1 MPTPSPDSPRT
12 PLLAIQAV
20 GKDYTATVL
29 DGVNVELF
37 AGEVLALTGENGAGK
52 STLSKILCGLE
63 QPTRGGMQ
71 LAGQAYAPS
80 SRRDAERN
88 GVRMVMQELGLVPT
102 LTVAENLLMGRL
114 PHRLGWLQRDVLH
127 AAARA
132 QLAKIGLDTIDPA
145 TPVSQ
150 LGIGQ
155 QQMVEIARN
164 LQDDTRILVL
174 DEPTAM
180 LTPRETNYLFEQI
193 AHLTARGVAIIYV
206 SHRLEELRRIADRVA
221 VLRDGRLVDVRPM
234 AGMSEDDLVQRM
246 VGRVVSDLD
255 HRPRRPVGP
264 VVMSADKLGR
274 GTAVQDV
281 SLELRAGE
289 IFGIAGLVGS
299 GRTELVRLLFGAD
312 RADRGS
318 RGFASPLQAI
328 AAGVGLVTE
337 DRKSQGL
344 LLSQP
349 IRINATLSDLS
360 AVSRGGWLQRGL
372 ESRLVQGFV
381 RTLGIRC
388 RSPEQPLYG
397 ELDRMALEGRALL
410 MVSSDLRELMA
421 MADRIGVM
429 SAGRLV
435 AVFER
440 GEWSEQSLLA
450 AAFSEPGGRTSTTPS
465 TSSPLGTYLGL
476 LAVLAGMVALFSSL
490 SEYFWSAETFIT
502 IANEIPALAVMAVG
516 MTFVLIIA
524 GIDLSVGSV
533 MALAAATSA
542 AAILQWGW
550 TVPAA
555 AALALATGLV
565 CGTITGMISV
575 AWRLPSFIVS
585 LGMLEAV
592 RGSAYVVTD
601 SRTQYV
607 GDAIS
612 WLSAPFFGGISF
624 AFLLAVVLVVVAQLV
639 LSRTVFGRC
648 VVGIGT
654 NEEAMRLAGVDPRP
668 IRVIVFAMTG
678 LLAGLAG
685 LMQSARLEAADP
697 NAGTGM
703 ELQVIAAVVIGGTSL
718 MGGRGSV
725 VNTAFGVLIIAVLEA
740 GLAQV
745 GASEPSKRIITG
757 FVIVAAVI
765 VDTLRQRRAKV

>member
-1 MPTPSPDSPRT
+1 MPSPSSAPQSP

-71 LAGQAYAPS
+71 LAGQAYAPT
-80 SRRDAERN
+80 SRRDAERH

-114 PHRLGWLQRDVLH
+114 PNRLGWLQRDVLH

-132 QLAKIGLDTIDPA
+132 QLAKIGLDNIDPA

-234 AGMSEDDLVQRM
+234 TGMSEDDLVQRM

-264 VVMSADKLGR
+264 VVMSADNLGR

-318 RGFASPLQAI
+318 VTLHPNSELKQPQALVDHAQVATQNIAKPSTSAPTAPRTWQRGFASPLQAI

-388 RSPEQPLYG
+388 RSPEQPVGQLSGGNQQKVVFARWLHREGRVLLLDEPTRGVDVGARAELYG
-397 ELDRMALEGRALL
+397 ELDRMAAEGRALL

-450 AAFSEPGGRTSTTPS
+450 AAFSEPGGRTSTSPS
-465 TSSPLGTYLGL
+465 TSSP
-476 LAVLAGMVALFSSL
+476 
-490 SEYFWSAETFIT
+490 
-502 IANEIPALAVMAVG
+502 
-516 MTFVLIIA
+516 
-524 GIDLSVGSV
+524 
-533 MALAAATSA
+533 
-542 AAILQWGW
+542 
-550 TVPAA
+550 
-555 AALALATGLV
+555 
-565 CGTITGMISV
+565 
-575 AWRLPSFIVS
+575 
-585 LGMLEAV
+585 
-592 RGSAYVVTD
+592 VT
-601 SRTQYV
+601 
-607 GDAIS
+607 A
-612 WLSAPFFGGISF
+612 
-624 AFLLAVVLVVVAQLV
+624 
-639 LSRTVFGRC
+639 
-648 VVGIGT
+648 
-654 NEEAMRLAGVDPRP
+654 
-668 IRVIVFAMTG
+668 
-678 LLAGLAG
+678 
-685 LMQSARLEAADP
+685 
-697 NAGTGM
+697 
-703 ELQVIAAVVIGGTSL
+703 
-718 MGGRGSV
+718 
-725 VNTAFGVLIIAVLEA
+725 
-740 GLAQV
+740 
-745 GASEPSKRIITG
+745 
-757 FVIVAAVI
+757 
-765 VDTLRQRRAKV
+765 

>member
-1 MPTPSPDSPRT
+1 MPPTSSTHPPT

-71 LAGQAYAPS
+71 LAGQAYAPT
-80 SRRDAERN
+80 SRRDAERH

-132 QLAKIGLDTIDPA
+132 QLSKIGLDNIDPA

-264 VVMSADKLGR
+264 VVMSADNLGR

-318 RGFASPLQAI
+318 VTLHPEFEQKQPLALDAQAQSAIQNIANQKPAVSQAAPRTIPRGFASPLQAI

-372 ESRLVQGFV
+372 ESRLVQGFI
-381 RTLGIRC
+381 RTLRVRC
-388 RSPEQPLYG
+388 HGPEQPVGQLSGGNQQKVVFARWLHREGRVLLLDEPTRGVDVGARAELYG
-397 ELDRMALEGRALL
+397 ELDRMAAEGRALL

-465 TSSPLGTYLGL
+465 TSSP
-476 LAVLAGMVALFSSL
+476 
-490 SEYFWSAETFIT
+490 
-502 IANEIPALAVMAVG
+502 
-516 MTFVLIIA
+516 
-524 GIDLSVGSV
+524 
-533 MALAAATSA
+533 
-542 AAILQWGW
+542 
-550 TVPAA
+550 
-555 AALALATGLV
+555 
-565 CGTITGMISV
+565 
-575 AWRLPSFIVS
+575 
-585 LGMLEAV
+585 
-592 RGSAYVVTD
+592 VT
-601 SRTQYV
+601 
-607 GDAIS
+607 A
-612 WLSAPFFGGISF
+612 
-624 AFLLAVVLVVVAQLV
+624 
-639 LSRTVFGRC
+639 
-648 VVGIGT
+648 
-654 NEEAMRLAGVDPRP
+654 
-668 IRVIVFAMTG
+668 
-678 LLAGLAG
+678 
-685 LMQSARLEAADP
+685 
-697 NAGTGM
+697 
-703 ELQVIAAVVIGGTSL
+703 
-718 MGGRGSV
+718 
-725 VNTAFGVLIIAVLEA
+725 
-740 GLAQV
+740 
-745 GASEPSKRIITG
+745 
-757 FVIVAAVI
+757 
-765 VDTLRQRRAKV
+765 

>member
-1 MPTPSPDSPRT
+1 MPSPSPDSPHT

-63 QPTRGGMQ
+63 QPTRGGML
-71 LAGQAYAPS
+71 LAGQAYAPT
-80 SRRDAERN
+80 SRRDAERH

-132 QLAKIGLDTIDPA
+132 QLAKIGLDNIDPA

-264 VVMSADKLGR
+264 VVMSADNLGR
-274 GTAVQDV
+274 DTAVQDV

-318 RGFASPLQAI
+318 VTLHPDFEQKQAPALDRKAQPAIQNIAEPLALTAPRTWQRGFASPLHAI

-372 ESRLVQGFV
+372 ESRLVQGFI
-381 RTLGIRC
+381 RTLRVRC
-388 RSPEQPLYG
+388 HGPEQPVGQLSGGNQQKVVFARWLHRQVRVLLLDEPTRGVDVGARAELYG
-397 ELDRMALEGRALL
+397 ELDRMAAEGRALL

-450 AAFSEPGGRTSTTPS
+450 AAFSEPGGRASTTPS
-465 TSSPLGTYLGL
+465 TSSP
-476 LAVLAGMVALFSSL
+476 
-490 SEYFWSAETFIT
+490 
-502 IANEIPALAVMAVG
+502 
-516 MTFVLIIA
+516 
-524 GIDLSVGSV
+524 
-533 MALAAATSA
+533 
-542 AAILQWGW
+542 
-550 TVPAA
+550 
-555 AALALATGLV
+555 
-565 CGTITGMISV
+565 
-575 AWRLPSFIVS
+575 
-585 LGMLEAV
+585 
-592 RGSAYVVTD
+592 VT
-601 SRTQYV
+601 
-607 GDAIS
+607 A
-612 WLSAPFFGGISF
+612 
-624 AFLLAVVLVVVAQLV
+624 
-639 LSRTVFGRC
+639 
-648 VVGIGT
+648 
-654 NEEAMRLAGVDPRP
+654 
-668 IRVIVFAMTG
+668 
-678 LLAGLAG
+678 
-685 LMQSARLEAADP
+685 
-697 NAGTGM
+697 
-703 ELQVIAAVVIGGTSL
+703 
-718 MGGRGSV
+718 
-725 VNTAFGVLIIAVLEA
+725 
-740 GLAQV
+740 
-745 GASEPSKRIITG
+745 
-757 FVIVAAVI
+757 
-765 VDTLRQRRAKV
+765 

>member
-1 MPTPSPDSPRT
+1 MLSPSAARQAT

-71 LAGQAYAPS
+71 LAGQAYAPT
-80 SRRDAERN
+80 SRRDAERH

-318 RGFASPLQAI
+318 VTLHQSFEQKQPQALVNHAPAATQNIAKSPTLAPTAPRTWQRGFASPLQAI

-388 RSPEQPLYG
+388 RSPEQPVGQLSGGNQQKVVFARWLHREGRVLLLDEPTRGVDVGARAELYG

-465 TSSPLGTYLGL
+465 TSSP
-476 LAVLAGMVALFSSL
+476 
-490 SEYFWSAETFIT
+490 
-502 IANEIPALAVMAVG
+502 
-516 MTFVLIIA
+516 
-524 GIDLSVGSV
+524 
-533 MALAAATSA
+533 
-542 AAILQWGW
+542 
-550 TVPAA
+550 
-555 AALALATGLV
+555 
-565 CGTITGMISV
+565 
-575 AWRLPSFIVS
+575 
-585 LGMLEAV
+585 
-592 RGSAYVVTD
+592 VT
-601 SRTQYV
+601 
-607 GDAIS
+607 A
-612 WLSAPFFGGISF
+612 
-624 AFLLAVVLVVVAQLV
+624 
-639 LSRTVFGRC
+639 
-648 VVGIGT
+648 
-654 NEEAMRLAGVDPRP
+654 
-668 IRVIVFAMTG
+668 
-678 LLAGLAG
+678 
-685 LMQSARLEAADP
+685 
-697 NAGTGM
+697 
-703 ELQVIAAVVIGGTSL
+703 
-718 MGGRGSV
+718 
-725 VNTAFGVLIIAVLEA
+725 
-740 GLAQV
+740 
-745 GASEPSKRIITG
+745 
-757 FVIVAAVI
+757 
-765 VDTLRQRRAKV
+765 

>member
-1 MPTPSPDSPRT
+1 MPHTTNATASP

-63 QPTRGGMQ
+63 QPTRGGML
-71 LAGQAYAPS
+71 LAGQAYAPT
-80 SRRDAERN
+80 SRRDAERH

-132 QLAKIGLDTIDPA
+132 QLAKIGLDSIDPA

-274 GTAVQDV
+274 GSAVQDV

-318 RGFASPLQAI
+318 VTLHPDFEQKQAPALDGQAPTATQNIAKAPTTTAPRTWHRGFASPLQAI

-372 ESRLVQGFV
+372 ESRLVQGFI
-381 RTLGIRC
+381 RTLRVRC
-388 RSPEQPLYG
+388 HGPEQPVGQLSGGNQQKVVFARWLHRQVRVLLLDEPTRGVDVGARAELYG
-397 ELDRMALEGRALL
+397 ELDRMAAEGRALL

-450 AAFSEPGGRTSTTPS
+450 AAFSEPGGLPSTTPS
-465 TSSPLGTYLGL
+465 TPSP
-476 LAVLAGMVALFSSL
+476 
-490 SEYFWSAETFIT
+490 
-502 IANEIPALAVMAVG
+502 
-516 MTFVLIIA
+516 
-524 GIDLSVGSV
+524 
-533 MALAAATSA
+533 
-542 AAILQWGW
+542 
-550 TVPAA
+550 
-555 AALALATGLV
+555 
-565 CGTITGMISV
+565 
-575 AWRLPSFIVS
+575 
-585 LGMLEAV
+585 
-592 RGSAYVVTD
+592 VT
-601 SRTQYV
+601 
-607 GDAIS
+607 A
-612 WLSAPFFGGISF
+612 
-624 AFLLAVVLVVVAQLV
+624 
-639 LSRTVFGRC
+639 
-648 VVGIGT
+648 
-654 NEEAMRLAGVDPRP
+654 
-668 IRVIVFAMTG
+668 
-678 LLAGLAG
+678 
-685 LMQSARLEAADP
+685 
-697 NAGTGM
+697 
-703 ELQVIAAVVIGGTSL
+703 
-718 MGGRGSV
+718 
-725 VNTAFGVLIIAVLEA
+725 
-740 GLAQV
+740 
-745 GASEPSKRIITG
+745 
-757 FVIVAAVI
+757 
-765 VDTLRQRRAKV
+765 

>member
-1 MPTPSPDSPRT
+1 MPHTTNATASP

-63 QPTRGGMQ
+63 QPTRGGML

-80 SRRDAERN
+80 SRRDAERY

-264 VVMSADKLGR
+264 VVMSADNLGR

-318 RGFASPLQAI
+318 VTLHSEFEQKQALPRDGQAKTAIQNIANTPNTTAPRTWHRGFASPLQAI

-372 ESRLVQGFV
+372 ESRLVQGFI
-381 RTLGIRC
+381 RTLRVRC
-388 RSPEQPLYG
+388 HGPEQPVGQLSGGNQQKVVFARWLHREGRVLLLDEPTRGVDVGARAELYG
-397 ELDRMALEGRALL
+397 ELDRIALEGRALL

-429 SAGRLV
+429 SAGSLV

-465 TSSPLGTYLGL
+465 TSSP
-476 LAVLAGMVALFSSL
+476 
-490 SEYFWSAETFIT
+490 
-502 IANEIPALAVMAVG
+502 
-516 MTFVLIIA
+516 
-524 GIDLSVGSV
+524 
-533 MALAAATSA
+533 
-542 AAILQWGW
+542 
-550 TVPAA
+550 
-555 AALALATGLV
+555 
-565 CGTITGMISV
+565 
-575 AWRLPSFIVS
+575 
-585 LGMLEAV
+585 
-592 RGSAYVVTD
+592 VT
-601 SRTQYV
+601 
-607 GDAIS
+607 A
-612 WLSAPFFGGISF
+612 
-624 AFLLAVVLVVVAQLV
+624 
-639 LSRTVFGRC
+639 
-648 VVGIGT
+648 
-654 NEEAMRLAGVDPRP
+654 
-668 IRVIVFAMTG
+668 
-678 LLAGLAG
+678 
-685 LMQSARLEAADP
+685 
-697 NAGTGM
+697 
-703 ELQVIAAVVIGGTSL
+703 
-718 MGGRGSV
+718 
-725 VNTAFGVLIIAVLEA
+725 
-740 GLAQV
+740 
-745 GASEPSKRIITG
+745 
-757 FVIVAAVI
+757 
-765 VDTLRQRRAKV
+765 

>member
-1 MPTPSPDSPRT
+1 MLSPSAARQAT

-71 LAGQAYAPS
+71 LAGQAYAPT
-80 SRRDAERN
+80 SRRDAERH

-132 QLAKIGLDTIDPA
+132 QLAKIGLDNIDPA

-255 HRPRRPVGP
+255 HRPRRPIGP
-264 VVMSADKLGR
+264 VVMSAENLGR

-281 SLELRAGE
+281 NLELRAGE

-318 RGFASPLQAI
+318 VTLHPNSELKQPQALVDHAQVATQNIAKPSTSAPTAPRTWQRGFASPLQAI

-388 RSPEQPLYG
+388 RSAEQPVGQLSGGNQQKVVFARWLHREGRVLLLDEPTRGVDVGARAELYG
-397 ELDRMALEGRALL
+397 ELDRMAAEGRALL

-450 AAFSEPGGRTSTTPS
+450 AAFSEPGGRTSTSPS
-465 TSSPLGTYLGL
+465 TSSP
-476 LAVLAGMVALFSSL
+476 
-490 SEYFWSAETFIT
+490 
-502 IANEIPALAVMAVG
+502 
-516 MTFVLIIA
+516 
-524 GIDLSVGSV
+524 
-533 MALAAATSA
+533 
-542 AAILQWGW
+542 
-550 TVPAA
+550 
-555 AALALATGLV
+555 
-565 CGTITGMISV
+565 
-575 AWRLPSFIVS
+575 
-585 LGMLEAV
+585 
-592 RGSAYVVTD
+592 VT
-601 SRTQYV
+601 
-607 GDAIS
+607 A
-612 WLSAPFFGGISF
+612 
-624 AFLLAVVLVVVAQLV
+624 
-639 LSRTVFGRC
+639 
-648 VVGIGT
+648 
-654 NEEAMRLAGVDPRP
+654 
-668 IRVIVFAMTG
+668 
-678 LLAGLAG
+678 
-685 LMQSARLEAADP
+685 
-697 NAGTGM
+697 
-703 ELQVIAAVVIGGTSL
+703 
-718 MGGRGSV
+718 
-725 VNTAFGVLIIAVLEA
+725 
-740 GLAQV
+740 
-745 GASEPSKRIITG
+745 
-757 FVIVAAVI
+757 
-765 VDTLRQRRAKV
+765 

>member
-1 MPTPSPDSPRT
+1 MLSPSAARQAT

-63 QPTRGGMQ
+63 LPTRGGMQ
-71 LAGQAYAPS
+71 LAGQAYAPT
-80 SRRDAERN
+80 SRRDAERQ

-132 QLAKIGLDTIDPA
+132 QLAKIGLDNIDPA

-264 VVMSADKLGR
+264 VVMSAENLGR

-281 SLELRAGE
+281 NLELRAGE

-318 RGFASPLQAI
+318 VTLHPNSELKQPQALVDHAQVATQNIAKPSTSAPTAPRTWQRGFASPLQAI

-388 RSPEQPLYG
+388 RSPEQPVGQLSGGNQQKVVFARWLHREGRVLLLDEPTRGVDVGARAELYG

-465 TSSPLGTYLGL
+465 TSSP
-476 LAVLAGMVALFSSL
+476 
-490 SEYFWSAETFIT
+490 
-502 IANEIPALAVMAVG
+502 
-516 MTFVLIIA
+516 
-524 GIDLSVGSV
+524 
-533 MALAAATSA
+533 
-542 AAILQWGW
+542 
-550 TVPAA
+550 
-555 AALALATGLV
+555 
-565 CGTITGMISV
+565 
-575 AWRLPSFIVS
+575 
-585 LGMLEAV
+585 
-592 RGSAYVVTD
+592 VT
-601 SRTQYV
+601 
-607 GDAIS
+607 A
-612 WLSAPFFGGISF
+612 
-624 AFLLAVVLVVVAQLV
+624 
-639 LSRTVFGRC
+639 
-648 VVGIGT
+648 
-654 NEEAMRLAGVDPRP
+654 
-668 IRVIVFAMTG
+668 
-678 LLAGLAG
+678 
-685 LMQSARLEAADP
+685 
-697 NAGTGM
+697 
-703 ELQVIAAVVIGGTSL
+703 
-718 MGGRGSV
+718 
-725 VNTAFGVLIIAVLEA
+725 
-740 GLAQV
+740 
-745 GASEPSKRIITG
+745 
-757 FVIVAAVI
+757 
-765 VDTLRQRRAKV
+765 

>member
-1 MPTPSPDSPRT
+1 MPSPSSAPQSP

-63 QPTRGGMQ
+63 QPTRGGMV
-71 LAGQAYAPS
+71 LAGQTYTPT
-80 SRRDAERN
+80 SRRDAERQ

-132 QLAKIGLDTIDPA
+132 QLAKIGLDSIDPA

-255 HRPRRPVGP
+255 HRPRRPIGP
-264 VVMSADKLGR
+264 VVMSAQGLGR

-318 RGFASPLQAI
+318 VTLHPEFEQKQALPRDGQAQAAIQKIANTPNPATAAPRTWQRGFASPLQAI

-372 ESRLVQGFV
+372 ESRLVQGFI
-381 RTLGIRC
+381 RTLRVRC
-388 RSPEQPLYG
+388 HGPEQPVGQLSGGNQQKVVFARWLHRQVRVLLLDEPTRGVDVGARAELYG
-397 ELDRMALEGRALL
+397 ELDRMAAEGRALL

-450 AAFSEPGGRTSTTPS
+450 AAFSEPGGRASTTPS
-465 TSSPLGTYLGL
+465 TPSP
-476 LAVLAGMVALFSSL
+476 
-490 SEYFWSAETFIT
+490 
-502 IANEIPALAVMAVG
+502 
-516 MTFVLIIA
+516 
-524 GIDLSVGSV
+524 
-533 MALAAATSA
+533 
-542 AAILQWGW
+542 
-550 TVPAA
+550 
-555 AALALATGLV
+555 
-565 CGTITGMISV
+565 
-575 AWRLPSFIVS
+575 
-585 LGMLEAV
+585 
-592 RGSAYVVTD
+592 VT
-601 SRTQYV
+601 
-607 GDAIS
+607 A
-612 WLSAPFFGGISF
+612 
-624 AFLLAVVLVVVAQLV
+624 
-639 LSRTVFGRC
+639 
-648 VVGIGT
+648 
-654 NEEAMRLAGVDPRP
+654 
-668 IRVIVFAMTG
+668 
-678 LLAGLAG
+678 
-685 LMQSARLEAADP
+685 
-697 NAGTGM
+697 
-703 ELQVIAAVVIGGTSL
+703 
-718 MGGRGSV
+718 
-725 VNTAFGVLIIAVLEA
+725 
-740 GLAQV
+740 
-745 GASEPSKRIITG
+745 
-757 FVIVAAVI
+757 
-765 VDTLRQRRAKV
+765 

>member
-1 MPTPSPDSPRT
+1 M
-12 PLLAIQAV
+12 
-20 GKDYTATVL
+20 
-29 DGVNVELF
+29 
-37 AGEVLALTGENGAGK
+37 
-52 STLSKILCGLE
+52 
-63 QPTRGGMQ
+63 
-71 LAGQAYAPS
+71 
-80 SRRDAERN
+80 AE
-88 GVRMVMQELGLVPT
+88 G
-102 LTVAENLLMGRL
+102 
-114 PHRLGWLQRDVLH
+114 HRLGWLQLDVLH

-132 QLAKIGLDTIDPA
+132 QLAKNGLDSIDPA

-234 AGMSEDDLVQRM
+234 AGMTEDDLVQRM

-281 SLELRAGE
+281 SLELRTGE
-289 IFGIAGLVGS
+289 IFGIAGLVRS

-318 RGFASPLQAI
+318 VTLHPDCEQKQAPALDGQAQPATNNIARTSNFATAAPRTWQRGFASPLQAI

-372 ESRLVQGFV
+372 ESRLVQGFI
-381 RTLGIRC
+381 RTLRVRC
-388 RSPEQPLYG
+388 HGPEQPVGQLSGGNQQKVVFARWLHLEGRVLLLDEPTRGVDVGARAELYD

-410 MVSSDLRELMA
+410 MVSSYLRELMA

-450 AAFSEPGGRTSTTPS
+450 AAFSEPGGRPSTTPS
-465 TSSPLGTYLGL
+465 TPSP
-476 LAVLAGMVALFSSL
+476 
-490 SEYFWSAETFIT
+490 
-502 IANEIPALAVMAVG
+502 
-516 MTFVLIIA
+516 
-524 GIDLSVGSV
+524 
-533 MALAAATSA
+533 
-542 AAILQWGW
+542 
-550 TVPAA
+550 
-555 AALALATGLV
+555 
-565 CGTITGMISV
+565 
-575 AWRLPSFIVS
+575 
-585 LGMLEAV
+585 
-592 RGSAYVVTD
+592 
-601 SRTQYV
+601 
-607 GDAIS
+607 
-612 WLSAPFFGGISF
+612 
-624 AFLLAVVLVVVAQLV
+624 
-639 LSRTVFGRC
+639 
-648 VVGIGT
+648 
-654 NEEAMRLAGVDPRP
+654 
-668 IRVIVFAMTG
+668 
-678 LLAGLAG
+678 
-685 LMQSARLEAADP
+685 
-697 NAGTGM
+697 
-703 ELQVIAAVVIGGTSL
+703 VIA
-718 MGGRGSV
+718 
-725 VNTAFGVLIIAVLEA
+725 
-740 GLAQV
+740 
-745 GASEPSKRIITG
+745 
-757 FVIVAAVI
+757 
-765 VDTLRQRRAKV
+765 

>member
-1 MPTPSPDSPRT
+1 MPSPSLDSPRT

-29 DGVNVELF
+29 DGVNVELL

-63 QPTRGGMQ
+63 QPTRGGML
-71 LAGQAYAPS
+71 LAGQAYAPT
-80 SRRDAERN
+80 SRRDAERH

-132 QLAKIGLDTIDPA
+132 QLAKIGLDNIDPA

-264 VVMSADKLGR
+264 VVMSAEGLGR

-318 RGFASPLQAI
+318 VTLHPDFEQKQAPALDRKAQPAIQNIAEPLALTAPRTWQRGFASPLHAI

-372 ESRLVQGFV
+372 ESRLVQGFI
-381 RTLGIRC
+381 RTLRVRC
-388 RSPEQPLYG
+388 HGAEQPVGQLSGGNQQKVVFARWLHRQGRVLLLDEPTRGVDVGARAELYG
-397 ELDRMALEGRALL
+397 ELDRMAAEGRALL

-450 AAFSEPGGRTSTTPS
+450 AAFSEPGGRASTTPS
-465 TSSPLGTYLGL
+465 TSSP
-476 LAVLAGMVALFSSL
+476 
-490 SEYFWSAETFIT
+490 
-502 IANEIPALAVMAVG
+502 
-516 MTFVLIIA
+516 
-524 GIDLSVGSV
+524 
-533 MALAAATSA
+533 
-542 AAILQWGW
+542 
-550 TVPAA
+550 
-555 AALALATGLV
+555 
-565 CGTITGMISV
+565 
-575 AWRLPSFIVS
+575 
-585 LGMLEAV
+585 
-592 RGSAYVVTD
+592 VT
-601 SRTQYV
+601 
-607 GDAIS
+607 A
-612 WLSAPFFGGISF
+612 
-624 AFLLAVVLVVVAQLV
+624 
-639 LSRTVFGRC
+639 
-648 VVGIGT
+648 
-654 NEEAMRLAGVDPRP
+654 
-668 IRVIVFAMTG
+668 
-678 LLAGLAG
+678 
-685 LMQSARLEAADP
+685 
-697 NAGTGM
+697 
-703 ELQVIAAVVIGGTSL
+703 
-718 MGGRGSV
+718 
-725 VNTAFGVLIIAVLEA
+725 
-740 GLAQV
+740 
-745 GASEPSKRIITG
+745 
-757 FVIVAAVI
+757 
-765 VDTLRQRRAKV
+765 

>member
-1 MPTPSPDSPRT
+1 MPSPSPDSPRT

-63 QPTRGGMQ
+63 QPTRGGML
-71 LAGQAYAPS
+71 LAGQAYAPT
-80 SRRDAERN
+80 SRRDAERH

-264 VVMSADKLGR
+264 VVMSAAKLGR

-318 RGFASPLQAI
+318 VTLHPDFEQKQAPALDRKAQPAIQNIAEPLALTAPRTWQRGFASPLHAI

-372 ESRLVQGFV
+372 ESRLVQGFI
-381 RTLGIRC
+381 RTLRVRC
-388 RSPEQPLYG
+388 HGAEQPVGQLSGGNQQKVVFARWLHRQVRVLLLDEPTRGVDVGARAELYG
-397 ELDRMALEGRALL
+397 ELDRMAAEGRALL

-465 TSSPLGTYLGL
+465 TSSP
-476 LAVLAGMVALFSSL
+476 
-490 SEYFWSAETFIT
+490 
-502 IANEIPALAVMAVG
+502 
-516 MTFVLIIA
+516 
-524 GIDLSVGSV
+524 
-533 MALAAATSA
+533 
-542 AAILQWGW
+542 
-550 TVPAA
+550 
-555 AALALATGLV
+555 
-565 CGTITGMISV
+565 
-575 AWRLPSFIVS
+575 
-585 LGMLEAV
+585 
-592 RGSAYVVTD
+592 VT
-601 SRTQYV
+601 
-607 GDAIS
+607 A
-612 WLSAPFFGGISF
+612 
-624 AFLLAVVLVVVAQLV
+624 
-639 LSRTVFGRC
+639 
-648 VVGIGT
+648 
-654 NEEAMRLAGVDPRP
+654 
-668 IRVIVFAMTG
+668 
-678 LLAGLAG
+678 
-685 LMQSARLEAADP
+685 
-697 NAGTGM
+697 
-703 ELQVIAAVVIGGTSL
+703 
-718 MGGRGSV
+718 
-725 VNTAFGVLIIAVLEA
+725 
-740 GLAQV
+740 
-745 GASEPSKRIITG
+745 
-757 FVIVAAVI
+757 
-765 VDTLRQRRAKV
+765 

>member
-1 MPTPSPDSPRT
+1 MLSPSAARQAT

-63 QPTRGGMQ
+63 LPTRGGMQ
-71 LAGQAYAPS
+71 LAGQAYAPT
-80 SRRDAERN
+80 SRRDAERQ

-132 QLAKIGLDTIDPA
+132 QLAKIGLDNIDPA

-255 HRPRRPVGP
+255 HRPRRPIGP
-264 VVMSADKLGR
+264 VVMSAENLGR

-281 SLELRAGE
+281 NLELRAGE

-318 RGFASPLQAI
+318 VTLHPNSELKQPQALVDHAQVATQNIAKPSTSAPTAPRTWQRGFASPLQAI

-388 RSPEQPLYG
+388 RSAEQPVGQLSGGNQQKVVFARWLHREGRVLLLDEPTRGVDVGARAELYG
-397 ELDRMALEGRALL
+397 ELDRMAAEGRALL

-465 TSSPLGTYLGL
+465 TSSP
-476 LAVLAGMVALFSSL
+476 
-490 SEYFWSAETFIT
+490 
-502 IANEIPALAVMAVG
+502 
-516 MTFVLIIA
+516 
-524 GIDLSVGSV
+524 
-533 MALAAATSA
+533 
-542 AAILQWGW
+542 
-550 TVPAA
+550 
-555 AALALATGLV
+555 
-565 CGTITGMISV
+565 
-575 AWRLPSFIVS
+575 
-585 LGMLEAV
+585 
-592 RGSAYVVTD
+592 VT
-601 SRTQYV
+601 
-607 GDAIS
+607 A
-612 WLSAPFFGGISF
+612 
-624 AFLLAVVLVVVAQLV
+624 
-639 LSRTVFGRC
+639 
-648 VVGIGT
+648 
-654 NEEAMRLAGVDPRP
+654 
-668 IRVIVFAMTG
+668 
-678 LLAGLAG
+678 
-685 LMQSARLEAADP
+685 
-697 NAGTGM
+697 
-703 ELQVIAAVVIGGTSL
+703 
-718 MGGRGSV
+718 
-725 VNTAFGVLIIAVLEA
+725 
-740 GLAQV
+740 
-745 GASEPSKRIITG
+745 
-757 FVIVAAVI
+757 
-765 VDTLRQRRAKV
+765 